1 MKFKHTFSVFLDN
14 FSTNYKLLVY
24 GLIVL
29 AVTAGLSCAILI
41 PLLGSITGTAEYA
54 ALELAFSDMWQAV
67 INLETGNLH
76 NLLLGIQ
83 DALDSFIA
91 MLGTKTGLFALCAV
105 LLIIVYLINR
115 FLSAIGAYTMGCV
128 VNDKMALRANSSFL
142 YSMTKNLGKASRFS
156 LIYVPVCF
164 VYDFICT
171 AICILVMSVS
181 PMLIKFF
188 SFTVLLILFTAI
200 KNTLICDWLPAVVH
214 GKMPNGKALKF
225 ALSRKGKNTAYIFS
239 NLLIIELIVVAPKSR
254 DFSKSMNKKAKV
266 AALISALSKKVAD
279 GEVVVVDK
287 LEVKE
292 GKTKEMAAF
301 QKALS
306 LDKTAVVYMDQ
317 ADEKVIL
324 AARNLERLETLPV
337 EQISVY
343 EVVAN
348 AKVVLTKAA
357 VEKIEEAYGE

>member
-239 NLLIIELIVVAPKSR
+239 NLLIIELIVVAL
-254 DFSKSMNKKAKV
+254 NV
-266 AALISALSKKVAD
+266 AAFILTFGAGLLITVPASYLILTCFQFVNYYEGHAMRYFLDENTIIGPERERPLS
-279 GEVVVVDK
+279 
-287 LEVKE
+287 
-292 GKTKEMAAF
+292 
-301 QKALS
+301 
-306 LDKTAVVYMDQ
+306 
-317 ADEKVIL
+317 
-324 AARNLERLETLPV
+324 R
-337 EQISVY
+337 
-343 EVVAN
+343 
-348 AKVVLTKAA
+348 
-357 VEKIEEAYGE
+357 EEFFRGNDD